1 MKKLVLAAVAV
12 GMAGAAHAGIEA
24 AYTPITSA
32 DEGGSAEPALILL
45 ALIGLVIAS
54 AGMGGMATRDKTT
67 MIPDEPEDL

>member
-24 AYTPITSA
+24 YTPISSA